1 MNKPAVIVPF
11 HSPFTFSHFLASLP
25 WNLTWQNWSWKQ
37 QWTSKSTMHTNCTF
51 LRRMYSEVNWKKEK
65 GLVLWKNVLK
75 WLKTTTH
82 HLFNMVHHR
91 VNRGVEGVQ
100 VLIKIETITSWLNSC
115 WLCIQWQSAAWSDL
129 FSRNFLVYFPFCL
142 VVFIFGSKYK

>member
-25 WNLTWQNWSWKQ
+25 WNLTWQNWSWK
-37 QWTSKSTMHTNCTF
+37 TTMDIKEYNAYKLYF
-51 LRRMYSEVNWKKEK
+51 LEKDVLRGQLKERKRLGPLKKCFEMI
-65 GLVLWKNVLK
+65 KN
-75 WLKTTTH
+75 TTH
-82 HLFNMVHHR
+82 HLFNMAHHR

-100 VLIKIETITSWLNSC
+100 VLIKIETIISWLNSC